1 MDKLLI
7 CFLLTVSF
15 TQVFSG
21 NFSLSSNL
29 ANSLALASVINFQ
42 CDVVVTNLLVAGVF
56 LLIVSGAL
64 DIESP
69 MCLLPML

>member
-1 MDKLLI
+1 MFSADCLLYTGFFRQFFTFLESGKFLSAGI
-7 CFLLTVSF
+7 C
-15 TQVFSG
+15 
-21 NFSLSSNL
+21 NL
-29 ANSLALASVINFQ
+29 Q

-69 MCLLPML
+69 MCLLPVL